1 MKWKD
6 IVNRDLANLTNC
18 DQEPIH
24 IPGSIQQHGFLLGL
38 KIADL
43 AIDYCSGNAF
53 AFTGMRYEELL
64 GKSASFVFGEA
75 QADRLKKYISSP
87 NHSSIAPMEVELA
100 GKMYTCTVELND
112 SIYILELEPAATEN
126 INIAGIYQQTKQFT
140 DYMQK
145 ATTLQSLCQ
154 LVANETRAIIGF
166 DRVMIYR
173 FDDDYNG
180 EVFAESKAAHIEPF
194 FGLHYPH
201 TDIPA
206 QARELFIKNF
216 IRLIVDV
223 NYIPV
228 PIYTIDDGLNK
239 NLDLTLSSLRSVSP
253 IHIQYLKNMGVG
265 ATLTISLMHENRLW
279 GLIACHH
286 YSPKYIPI
294 GTRIAAK
301 LQGDFLASQI
311 SVRQLAEEYEIA
323 KKISE
328 SLDILIKKIFSAD
341 SATLGEVVQK
351 EEFLALANATGLIMV
366 IDDEVYSQ
374 GIVPHADEIKKLVK
388 WLFTHSPSTRFSTSN
403 LSLLYSDANALC
415 NSVSGVIFHELGPG
429 NCIVWCRPEALQEVN
444 WAGNPDKAV
453 MKDEK
458 GLTPRQ
464 SFELWKEVKKCESNP
479 WQNPEL
485 AAAANLAHALQQHLN
500 MLLQKQNAHKQ
511 KQAEE
516 LNAANKEL
524 AFQNREKEKIAIGL
538 IATNKELEQLTYI
551 ASHDL
556 QEPLRTISNY
566 MQVFREDYDA
576 VLDDNARKYLHA
588 VTNATSRMSLLIKTL
603 LDFSRLGLDKEFTLV
618 NMKKLIDEVIADLG
632 STITSSKSV
641 IEVTDMPELYIYETE
656 IRQVFQNLIGNAIKF
671 HKKDTGSII
680 KIGAQQMGTKW
691 KFSVSDDGIGIDPL
705 YSERIFD
712 IFQRLHSS
720 KEYEGHG
727 IGLAFCRKI
736 IQLHQGEIGV
746 ESSLGNGAT
755 FYFTL

>member
-6 IVNRDLANLTNC
+6 IVNRDLLNLTNC

-38 KIADL
+38 KIEDL

-64 GKSASFVFGEA
+64 GKNVYLLFGEE
-75 QADRLKKYISSP
+75 QTDLLKKYISSP
-87 NHSSIAPMEVELA
+87 GHSSIAPMEVVLA
-100 GKMYTCTVELND
+100 GKMYNCTVELNG

-126 INIAGIYQQTKQFT
+126 IDIADIYQQTKQFT

-145 ATTLQSLCQ
+145 AATLQSLCQ

-173 FDDDYNG
+173 FDKDYNG
-180 EVFAESKAAHIEPF
+180 EVFAESKAPHVEPF

-206 QARELFIKNF
+206 QARDLFIKNF

-223 NYIPV
+223 NYAPV
-228 PIYTIDDGLNK
+228 PIYTIDDGPQK

-301 LQGDFLASQI
+301 LQGDFLTSQI

-323 KKISE
+323 KKISK
-328 SLDILIKKIFSAD
+328 SLDMLLSQIFSTD
-341 SATLGEVVQK
+341 SAALSEVVQK
-351 EEFLALANATGLIMV
+351 KEFLALANATGLIMV
-366 IDDEVYSQ
+366 IDNEVYSQ
-374 GIVPHADEIKKLVK
+374 GIVPHADEIKNLVK
-388 WLFTHSPSTRFSTSN
+388 WLFTHSPSTGFSTSN
-403 LSLLYSDANALC
+403 LSLLYAGAGALC

-453 MKDEK
+453 MKDEN

-485 AAAANLAHALQQHLN
+485 AAAANLANALQQHVN

-516 LNAANKEL
+516 LIAANTEL

-538 IATNKELEQLTYI
+538 TATNKELEQLTYI

-566 MQVFREDYDA
+566 MQVFREDYDT
-576 VLDDNARKYLHA
+576 VLDDNARKYLQA
-588 VTNATSRMSLLIKTL
+588 VTNATRRMSLLIKTL
-603 LDFSRLGLDKEFTLV
+603 LDFSRLGFEKEFILV
-618 NMKKLIDEVIADLG
+618 DMKKLIGDVIADLQT
-632 STITSSKSV
+632 TITSSKSV
-641 IEVTDMPELYIYETE
+641 IEVSDMPQLHIYETE

-671 HKKDTGSII
+671 HKNDTGIII
-680 KIGAQQMGTKW
+680 KIGAEKMGTKW
-691 KFSVSDDGIGIDPL
+691 KFSVSDNGIGIDPA
-705 YSERIFD
+705 YCERIFD
-712 IFQRLHSS
+712 IFQRLHS
-720 KEYEGHG
+720 KQEFEGHG

-736 IQLHQGEIGV
+736 IQLHHGEIWV
-746 ESSLGNGAT
+746 ESSLGKGAI